1 MRNVIVQ
8 KVVMERIIIGE
19 VPVDNSAKLAKINKD
34 VEESEKEDK
43 VKKEKNQEELD
54 RYNEELNK
62 LIKEKSGYERI
73 KKIMKKK

>member
-34 VEESEKEDK
+34 VEESEEEDK
-43 VKKEKNQEELD
+43 
-54 RYNEELNK
+54 
-62 LIKEKSGYERI
+62 GFCH
-73 KKIMKKK
+73 